1 MDGKLDEGSA
11 RLLLDS
17 APSKV
22 ISNEMTVSSLL
33 SLLFSICI
41 YIKVIA
47 LRLSRLNFFHL
58 FKNIWHF
65 SGASEVLIGIYGL

>member
-1 MDGKLDEGSA
+1 MGGKLDEGLA
-11 RLLLDS
+11 HPLLDS

-33 SLLFSICI
+33 SLLFSLCF

-47 LRLSRLNFFHL
+47 VRLSRLNFY
-58 FKNIWHF
+58 IC
-65 SGASEVLIGIYGL
+65 